1 MWRVIVADFAF
12 LNKDFLRKLSNLC
25 NTSLFF
31 RFIAKWYLQLK
42 PLAEYLISFV
52 GLLIV
57 SPAFFIV
64 GVIIKLTS
72 PGPIFYTQERVGKN
86 GCLFKIIKFRTMFR
100 DAESQAG
107 PVWAK
112 KNDKR
117 ITTIGK
123 FLRRT
128 HIDELPQ
135 LINVI
140 KGDMSIIGP
149 RPERPFFVNKF
160 KDNIP
165 GYMERLSVKP
175 GITGLAQCYYKYD
188 ETIRDVQKKLRYD
201 MLYIKRICWMLDLK
215 ILFLTLGV
223 RSFRRNAEGIS
234 KSYR

>member
-1 MWRVIVADFAF
+1 M
-12 LNKDFLRKLSNLC
+12 
-25 NTSLFF
+25 
-31 RFIAKWYLQLK
+31 
-42 PLAEYLISFV
+42 AEYLISFV

-64 GVIIKLTS
+64 GVIIKLSS
-72 PGPIFYTQERVGKN
+72 PGPTFYTQERVGKN
-86 GCLFKIIKFRTMFR
+86 GCLFKIIKFRTMFI
-100 DAESQAG
+100 DAESQIG
-107 PVWAK
+107 PVWVK

-175 GITGLAQCYYKYD
+175 GITGLAQCSCKYD

-215 ILFLTLGV
+215 ILLLTLGV
-223 RSFRRNAEGIS
+223 RSFRRNAEEIFE
-234 KSYR
+234 SYR